1 MTGPTPS
8 TGPKPLSGLALASS
22 GQTGDIFYLVRGNN
36 DYRITFEA
44 LLSQVADISHIHTI
58 AQVEGLQ
65 SQLSGLTTG
74 LGSVTTN
81 VGTLTSQ
88 LAGKAPTSHTHTI
101 GQVDGL
107 DTALA
112 GKAAVNHTHTTAQIT
127 GLDTALAGK
136 APTSHTHT
144 TAQID
149 GLDTALAARAPTVH
163 SHTSAQ
169 VTDFAESV
177 DDRVAALLN
186 FPSGSGLLK
195 SYDDTLNLLNL
206 RVDVDSLTEVGSIV
220 PANTYL
226 LGQPSGGSIVKFKA
240 SLLGGTGGGTST
252 YVLPAATRT
261 ALGGIKVSTDF
272 NVTAD
277 GMLTL
282 AVAPGGG
289 TPTGG
294 AIRCITVE
302 SFQGK
307 VGASQTDEVR
317 RANLSAFNDAL
328 AYCKANNYGLF
339 VTPGIWEI
347 AGGHIRQDNRPTP
360 INVFG
365 FRSTI
370 RQFSDGESI
379 WEIAGDGGTFV
390 DVALEYQTQ
399 QATGDIVTSTG
410 TLKPDFIITNGG
422 SGYTS
427 APTVTITPDPR
438 DASGFNATATATI
451 AGGVVT
457 SLTLGNAGVRYTYPP
472 LVSISGGGGSG
483 ATAVSRVNM
492 PHAAL
497 RLLAARYNDIRHI
510 RIRRAWVGLL
520 STTSAPSERNSI
532 DQLDIGRCAGRG
544 IAFIGGSGNRWG
556 SVYIHGEGTLFN
568 CDGGIYLSGQGQGT
582 FDLIHIES
590 LACRYPIE
598 FNFSNFGTISTLKF
612 VDIRPLFLSDPPKNA
627 VVSFIKSG
635 SQGVINSC
643 IISGLDLQGADAA
656 ARPTR
661 CRLFAYNSRSK
672 VIVNDLVVTNTRN
685 KDASTAL
692 VLMGP
697 SGIVASEHRDVA
709 YEFNQ
714 VRLDRDTAT
723 PHLIDRLSDHVPD
736 VPTSFISGLLRYN
749 HGLGGS
755 LGYSAPWG
763 DADFTIYPELHGQ
776 VQEIT
781 APLTANRTITV
792 SGRLDA
798 PYVNDTVQSPTLC
811 RGFRQRIVR
820 GLTAT
825 GAFSLFV
832 KNDAGTTLATLA
844 TPGDWVELFHN
855 GTAWVVWDASIQ
867 VTGTPGTV
875 LGFSASGNAVAVP
888 NHRAMVLP
896 VVGETVTVVAGTGL
910 VGIHM
915 PFPFKVTDVALGV
928 NAPSSSGALA
938 VDVKSGGATIFGTK
952 PSIAQGSTYSGAAGK
967 PTLVITDV
975 PAGTFLTLDVTAPG
989 AGARGLKVYLIGY
1002 LT

>member
-8 TGPKPLSGLALASS
+8 TGPKPLSGLPSAMA
-22 GQTGDIFYLVRGNN
+22 GQEGDIFYLVRNN
-36 DYRITFEA
+36 TDLRITFED

-58 AQVEGLQ
+58 GQIDGLQ
-65 SQLSGLTTG
+65 TQLTSLTSGLGTANTNIGNLSGQLS
-74 LGSVTTN
+74 
-81 VGTLTSQ
+81 
-88 LAGKAPTSHTHTI
+88 GKAPTSHTHTI
-101 GQVDGL
+101 GQVEGL

-112 GKAAVNHTHTTAQIT
+112 SKAAVNHTHTTAQIT
-127 GLDTALAGK
+127 GLDTALSGK

-149 GLDTALAARAPTVH
+149 GLDTALAARALTVH

-169 VTDFAESV
+169 VTDFSEAV
-177 DDRVAALLN
+177 DDRVASLLN
-186 FPSGSGLLK
+186 FPSGSGLIK
-195 SYDDTLNLLNL
+195 SYDDTLNFLNL

-220 PANTYL
+220 PSNTYL

-261 ALGGIKVSTDF
+261 ALGGVKVSTDF
-272 NVTAD
+272 NITSD

-289 TPTGG
+289 TSAGG

-307 VGASQTDEVR
+307 IGAGQTDEIK

-379 WEIAGDGGTFV
+379 WEIAGDSGTFV

-399 QATGDIVTSTG
+399 QTTGDSVTVAG
-410 TLKPDFIITNGG
+410 TLKPDFVITNPG

-457 SLTLGNAGVRYTYPP
+457 ALTLGNAGVRYTYPP

-483 ATAVSRVNM
+483 ATAVSKVNM

-510 RIRRAWVGLL
+510 RIRRCWAGIL
-520 STTSAPSERNSI
+520 STTASPSERNSI
-532 DQLDIGRCAGRG
+532 DQIDIGRAAGRG
-544 IAFIGGSGNRWG
+544 VVFTGGSGNRWG
-556 SVYIHGEGTLFN
+556 SVYVHGDGAVFSCEGGVFL
-568 CDGGIYLSGQGQGT
+568 GSQGQGS
-582 FDLIHIES
+582 FDLLRIES
-590 LACRYPIE
+590 LACRYPLEIT
-598 FNFSNFGTISTLKF
+598 FSDFGTITTLKF
-612 VDIRPLFLSDPPKNA
+612 TDIRPTFLSEPLKNSVMA
-627 VVSFIKSG
+627 FIKSA
-635 SQGVINSC
+635 SQGVINTC
-643 IISGLDLQGADAA
+643 VISGTDLQGSDTA
-656 ARPTR
+656 ARPIR
-661 CRLFAYNSRSK
+661 CRLFAYNNRSR
-672 VIVNDLVVTNTRN
+672 VIVNDLVVSNTKN
-685 KDASTAL
+685 KDASTSL
-692 VLMGP
+692 VLLGP
-697 SGIVASEHRDVA
+697 SGSVASEHRDVG

-714 VRLDRDTAT
+714 VRLDRETAT

-736 VPTSFISGLLRYN
+736 VPTSFISGLLRFN

-781 APLTANRTITV
+781 SPLTANRSITV

-825 GAFSLFV
+825 GTFSNLV

-867 VTGTPGTV
+867 VTGSPGTV
-875 LGFSASGNAVAVP
+875 LGFNPSGNAVAVP

-896 VVGETVTVVAGTGL
+896 VVGEAATVVAGTGL

-915 PFPFKVTDVALGV
+915 PFPFKVTDVALGA
-928 NAPSSSGALA
+928 NASSTSGAIT
-938 VDVKSGGATIFGTK
+938 VDLKVGGTTMFGTK
-952 PSIAQGSTYSGAAGK
+952 PSIAQGSTWSGVPGK
-967 PTLVITDV
+967 PTLTITDIA
-975 PAGTFLTLDVTAPG
+975 AGSFLTLDVTAPG
-989 AGARGLKVYLIGY
+989 AGAKGLKVYLIGY